1 MLIHFKLKQEFE
13 EPTDPFQNHR
23 RRFKNEMDRYLNNVN
38 LNFLPPM
45 PKPNVPIR
53 SQSKSMLNS
62 ETNTRTMPESQ
73 SNMMT
78 SNNYSSNYQK
88 STDDNNNDEQL
99 LQRSDEFD

>member
-1 MLIHFKLKQEFE
+1 
-13 EPTDPFQNHR
+13 
-23 RRFKNEMDRYLNNVN
+23 MDRYLNNVN

-45 PKPNVPIR
+45 PKPNIICR
-53 SQSKSMLNS
+53 SQTSQLKSMLNS
-62 ETNTRTMPESQ
+62 ETNNRTIPDSQ

-88 STDDNNNDEQL
+88 SPDGNNEEHL